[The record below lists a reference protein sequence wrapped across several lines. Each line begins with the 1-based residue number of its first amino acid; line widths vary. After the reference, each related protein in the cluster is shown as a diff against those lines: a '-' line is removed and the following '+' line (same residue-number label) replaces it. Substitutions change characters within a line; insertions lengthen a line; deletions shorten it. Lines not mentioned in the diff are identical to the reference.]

1 MEHGVRARP
10 GILGR
15 QRFESCLNALEITQ
29 ALHAE
34 VRRWTA

>member
-1 MEHGVRARP
+1 MRSYKSRP
-10 GILGR
+10 SERGKAALR
-15 QRFESCLNALEITQ
+15 VMFNALEITQ

>member
-1 MEHGVRARP
+1 MEHGVYARP
-10 GILGR
+10 GTLGTAALR
-15 QRFESCLNALEITQ
+15 VMFNALEITQ